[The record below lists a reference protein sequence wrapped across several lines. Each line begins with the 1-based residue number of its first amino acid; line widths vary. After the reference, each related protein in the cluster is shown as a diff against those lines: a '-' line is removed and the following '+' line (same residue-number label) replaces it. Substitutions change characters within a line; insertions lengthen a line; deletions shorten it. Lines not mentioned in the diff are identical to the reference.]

1 MSEQV
6 DFYGKIAKDIGCS
19 RQEAKRFWIAA
30 MHSGGASHPL
40 VTQTQF
46 QKVAQFHRKYRLEYE
61 GKPREL
67 DDELALFRIGFMLE
81 ELAEYCSASGFEEL
95 SLQLVEVI
103 GEITSPSDRGA
114 KRRTGEHNFHDQL
127 DALVDLSYVVNGTA
141 YLQGFDFDAAFQTVH
156 EANMKKIR
164 TERPEDSKRGSKYD
178 VVKPH
183 NWSPPDLKEF
193 LE

>member
-81 ELAEYCSASGFEEL
+81 ELAEYCVASGYKKLGNDL
-95 SLQLVEVI
+95 SDLHGMLKNRE
-103 GEITSPSDRGA
+103 TPHSFRGSG
-114 KRRTGEHNFHDQL
+114 RNFHDQL

-183 NWSPPDLKEF
+183 NWSPPDLTEF
-193 LE
+193 L